1 MPGGRKTKLN
11 DDRIKA
17 ICKYVEEGLT
27 YETAAR
33 LAGIDPATLHRWR
46 REGAQAKRGLKKKL
60 VEELEVA
67 NAKAQQKLVAQVKQE
82 KGGAKWILERRWP
95 HDWGQKIE
103 VRADGMVFE
112 MDWGFALEDEDDGS
126 GEEAGGSGED
136 APKAQ
141 AAN

>member
-67 NAKAQQKLVAQVKQE
+67 NAKAQRKLVRQVKKE

-95 HDWGQKIE
+95 KDWGTRLDVQFEGQPLQRVVLDLSQVPEEQLRRFLATAFAEVQK
-103 VRADGMVFE
+103 
-112 MDWGFALEDEDDGS
+112 
-126 GEEAGGSGED
+126 
-136 APKAQ
+136 
-141 AAN
+141 

>member
-46 REGAQAKRGLKKKL
+46 REGAQAKRGKKREL
-60 VEELEVA
+60 VEALEVA
-67 NAKAQQKLVAQVKQE
+67 NAKAQRKLVRQVKQE

-95 HDWGQKIE
+95 KDWGQKVDVTLE
-103 VRADGMVFE
+103 GTVFAIG
-112 MDWGFALEDEDDGS
+112 WGVENGDEAETGN
-126 GEEAGGSGED
+126 SGED
-136 APKAQ
+136 AQEA
-141 AAN
+141 